1 LPNRWS
7 RTPQPPPAV
16 RGLLLLGLLLLV
28 VLGSGCRREPPAIE
42 GAPTEPVAAVQ
53 ALAGALREGDLVRF
67 ARLSVP
73 PAMQAEQALLWQQAP
88 AGRVLLDP
96 AEAERW
102 RNWMAQL
109 TAPDAEARLWARL
122 EPRLQDLEQ
131 QAGPSWGVVVGM
143 MAGFASAA
151 ITADT
156 SLKPAQKAHA
166 QSLIEAVSGWA
177 GEPALFTDRAR
188 AQAAIAVVVRTAH
201 ALQLPDPEAFWALER
216 EAALAKG
223 SIALQGGKAL
233 AATYGIDI
241 DAALAG
247 VEAEVIA
254 LDGDRATLR
263 VRYPLLGQSIVFEQ
277 PMVRID
283 GGWYRLEAIEAHR
296 RAMAMLAAP
305 APDAAAAPATAPAA
319 VPAAPAATP

>member
-1 LPNRWS
+1 MPNRWT
-7 RTPQPPPAV
+7 RTPKTAPAV
-16 RGLLLLGLLLLV
+16 RGLPVLGLLLLV

-53 ALAGALREGDLVRF
+53 ALAEALREGDLALY

-88 AGRVLLDP
+88 AGRAPPDP

-102 RNWMAQL
+102 RDWMAQL

-131 QAGPSWGVVVGM
+131 QAGPSWDVVVGM

-177 GEPALFTDRAR
+177 GEPAPFTDRAR
-188 AQAAIAVVVRTAH
+188 AQAAIAVVVRTAR
-201 ALQLPDPEAFWALER
+201 ALQLPDPEALWALER

-254 LDGDRATLR
+254 LDGDQATLR
-263 VRYPLLGQSIVFEQ
+263 VRYPLLDQSIVFEQ

-296 RAMAMLAAP
+296 RALAMLAAP
-305 APDAAAAPATAPAA
+305 APDAAAAPAAPAA
-319 VPAAPAATP
+319 ATP